1 MPITSV
7 EALELSQLLG
17 TLLSSVVDAQAQA
30 ARATVE
36 FVESVGFE
44 TTAQGERLR
53 NVKVRYF
60 KKDENGQRAEFEV
73 EVPLLALV
81 NVPSLAVKE
90 AKLTFSYD
98 VVTATGTSGTGGT
111 GGTATG
117 GGLTT
122 KLPIAKITGF
132 VRRPPASTPESE
144 RRTTAIDLEVTLAQ
158 QEMPIG
164 IERLFDLAELGITE
178 RPTEGGG

>member
-7 EALELSQLLG
+7 EALQLSQLLG
-17 TLLSSVVDAQAQA
+17 ALLSSVVDAQAQA

-44 TTAQGERLR
+44 ETPQGERLR

-60 KKDENGQRAEFEV
+60 KKDENDERAEFEV

-81 NVPSLAVKE
+81 NIPSLAVRQ

-98 VVTATGTSGTGGT
+98 VVTATERPAATGTGG
-111 GGTATG
+111 ASSA
-117 GGLTT
+117 GL

-132 VRRPPASTPESE
+132 VRRPPATTTEVE
-144 RRTTAIDLEVTLAQ
+144 RRTTAVDLEVTLEQ

-164 IERLFDLAELGITE
+164 IERLFDLAELGISE
-178 RPTEGGG
+178 RPAADGDGG